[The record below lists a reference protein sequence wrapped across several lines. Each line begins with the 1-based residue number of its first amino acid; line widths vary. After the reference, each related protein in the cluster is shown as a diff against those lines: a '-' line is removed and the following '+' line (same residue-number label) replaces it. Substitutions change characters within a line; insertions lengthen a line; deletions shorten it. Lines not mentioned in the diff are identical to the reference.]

1 MFEKMVT
8 RHGDDSVHEE
18 PMSGSLVTTR
28 EEMSESNA
36 KHTPEKYI
44 DTKYFDKELSHDSR
58 ARMNKKVA

>member
-44 DTKYFDKELSHDSR
+44 DTKYFD
-58 ARMNKKVA
+58 